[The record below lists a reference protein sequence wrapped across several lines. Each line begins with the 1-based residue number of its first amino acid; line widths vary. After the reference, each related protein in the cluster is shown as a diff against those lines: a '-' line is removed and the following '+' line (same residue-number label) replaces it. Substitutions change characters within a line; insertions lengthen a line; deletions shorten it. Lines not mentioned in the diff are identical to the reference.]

1 MTWLEA
7 VLLGV
12 IQGLAEFLPVSS
24 SGHLV
29 IAQKIL
35 GFSAPPVFFDVLVH
49 VGTLMAVIVYFRDRW
64 LKLTGGQIKL
74 LVLATVP
81 AVVVGVLLNPV
92 LGDLFNSLWVVMIGL
107 VITGT
112 LLVMSSGRFSDSGFS
127 IDKMSGKQ
135 ALLIGLFQALAIMPG
150 VSRSGSTVVGG
161 VMMGLK
167 KQAAFFFS
175 FFMAVPAILGALVL
189 QLVDNQAFGAV
200 DSMSLVIGFGVALV
214 TGLFSLKILEK
225 VINSSKLNLFAYY
238 CFGLAIVLLV
248 VSL

>member
-1 MTWLEA
+1 MTWIQA

-12 IQGLAEFLPVSS
+12 VQGLAEFLPVSS

-29 IAQKIL
+29 IAQKML
-35 GFSAPPVFFDVLVH
+35 GFSAPPVFFDVLIH
-49 VGTLMAVIVYFRDRW
+49 VGTLVAVIVYFRDRW
-64 LKLTGGQIKL
+64 LKLTSKHVSL
-74 LVLATVP
+74 LVLATIP
-81 AVVVGVLLNPV
+81 AVVVGGLLNPF

-112 LLVMSSGRFSDSGFS
+112 LLVISSRRFSDSGFS
-127 IDKMSGKQ
+127 IDKMSSKQ

-161 VMMGLK
+161 VMIGLK

-189 QLVDNQAFGAV
+189 QLVDNQAFEVV
-200 DSMSLVIGFGVALV
+200 DSMSLVIGFGVSMV

-238 CFGLAIVLLV
+238 CFGLALLLLIVTI
-248 VSL
+248 